1 MEQQKK
7 KKGNCRNGREEKVQY
22 ETLNKRT
29 PKKRHGGKKKKEKMN
44 VKMRKGAKVDGGCKN
59 GKPRG
64 RSLVINDVLALE
76 HRFFFFVVV
85 VVVAVPL
92 EANLEF
98 SGLQQLRNIIA
109 RFGVKTLAFFIGKR
123 QVPFFVSKKKKEL
136 TRACE

>member
-76 HRFFFFVVV
+76 HRFFFLLLLLLLLFPSKQTSSLVGYSNSVISSQG
-85 VVVAVPL
+85 L
-92 EANLEF
+92 ESKRSPSSLAKDKFLF
-98 SGLQQLRNIIA
+98 SS
-109 RFGVKTLAFFIGKR
+109 V
-123 QVPFFVSKKKKEL
+123 KKKKS
-136 TRACE
+136 